1 MTNFLYR
8 LGRAAFDRRR
18 LTAALWAILLVV
30 VAVSA
35 TTLAKPTINTFTLPG
50 TESQQ
55 AIDTLGARF
64 PGLGADGATARVVIA
79 VASGQTIT
87 SPENVAKVEAIVAAL
102 SKVPQVATVVD
113 PIKAKTISPQMTMA
127 YVQVGFKVPA
137 QQIAGDTRSA
147 LLAVA
152 DQGRATGLTVEVG
165 GDAISAR
172 TSIGGQEAIGV
183 LIAALVLAM
192 TLGSLLAAGL
202 PLLMAL
208 VGIGIGMASI
218 SLATAV
224 TTLSSV
230 TPILA
235 LMLGLAVAID
245 YSLFIVSRYRHEL
258 ATGRDPRDAVSR
270 AVATAGSAVLFA
282 GSTVVIAL
290 AALVVVNIPILGEI
304 GLAAAFTVVV
314 SVLVALT
321 LLPAMLGFL
330 GSRLRPTADPEGDG
344 AKRGLAVRWAGFV
357 TGHPIPV
364 VLVAVLALL
373 VVAVPALDMHLG
385 LPDDSTAPLATTQR
399 KAYDL
404 ISAGFGPGVN
414 GPLLVVVDATASADP
429 QGALSQATSTVG
441 AFPDVAYVS
450 PARFDTTGKFAL
462 FQVIPKSGPSD
473 AATETLVHAIR
484 VGSQGLRAQTGA
496 DLAVTGR
503 TALNIDISQRM
514 QDALIPYLVIVV
526 GLAIVLLMIVFR
538 SVVVPLKA
546 AAGFVLSLLATLG
559 AVVAVFQWGWL
570 DSLIGLGTTG
580 PILSLLP
587 MLVVAVVFGLAMD
600 YEVFLVTRMREEYA
614 LHGDPT
620 AAVVTGFAHGAK
632 VVTAAAI
639 IMVSVFAGFMLSSDP
654 LIKSFGFALAV
665 AVALDAFV
673 VRLTIVPA
681 VMVLAGRFAWWLP
694 GGLDRPLPK
703 IELEGGNIHNAPKS
717 TRIPAPVPVADD
729 E

>member
-1 MTNFLYR
+1 LASSTSR
-8 LGRAAFDRRR
+8 RQAPAARNPHV
-18 LTAALWAILLVV
+18 I
-30 VAVSA
+30 
-35 TTLAKPTINTFTLPG
+35 
-50 TESQQ
+50 
-55 AIDTLGARF
+55 GAR
-64 PGLGADGATARVVIA
+64 R
-79 VASGQTIT
+79 
-87 SPENVAKVEAIVAAL
+87 
-102 SKVPQVATVVD
+102 
-113 PIKAKTISPQMTMA
+113 
-127 YVQVGFKVPA
+127 
-137 QQIAGDTRSA
+137 
-147 LLAVA
+147 
-152 DQGRATGLTVEVG
+152 
-165 GDAISAR
+165 
-172 TSIGGQEAIGV
+172 
-183 LIAALVLAM
+183 
-192 TLGSLLAAGL
+192 
-202 PLLMAL
+202 
-208 VGIGIGMASI
+208 
-218 SLATAV
+218 
-224 TTLSSV
+224 
-230 TPILA
+230 
-235 LMLGLAVAID
+235 
-245 YSLFIVSRYRHEL
+245 
-258 ATGRDPRDAVSR
+258 
-270 AVATAGSAVLFA
+270 
-282 GSTVVIAL
+282 
-290 AALVVVNIPILGEI
+290 
-304 GLAAAFTVVV
+304 
-314 SVLVALT
+314 
-321 LLPAMLGFL
+321 
-330 GSRLRPTADPEGDG
+330 
-344 AKRGLAVRWAGFV
+344 
-357 TGHPIPV
+357 
-364 VLVAVLALL
+364 
-373 VVAVPALDMHLG
+373 
-385 LPDDSTAPLATTQR
+385 
-399 KAYDL
+399 
-404 ISAGFGPGVN
+404 PGVN

-570 DSLIGLGTTG
+570 GSLIGLGTTG

-600 YEVFLVTRMREEYA
+600 YEVFLVTRMREEHA
-614 LHGDPT
+614 LHGDAT

-639 IMVSVFAGFMLSSDP
+639 IMVSVFAGFVLSSDP

-681 VMVLAGRFAWWLP
+681 VMALAGRFAWWLP
-694 GGLDRPLPK
+694 RGLDRLLPK
-703 IELEGGNIHNAPKS
+703 IELDGGNIDNAPKP
-717 TRIPAPVPVADD
+717 TRIPVHVPVAHD